1 MATVQG
7 RSGRWN
13 AALRI
18 TARSGSTELF
28 YFPDRATEAEAV
40 ADRDRAAGEI
50 RDILL
55 VSPAGWYWPAG
66 ALGTGA
72 IWTGDVSSWRAYVD
86 GAA

>member
-7 RSGRWN
+7 RNGRWN

-18 TARSGSTELF
+18 TSRNGRDEVF
-28 YFPDRATEAEAV
+28 YFQERATEAEAV
-40 ADRDRAAGEI
+40 ADLDRAAVEI
-50 RDILL
+50 RDILFL
-55 VSPAGWYWPAG
+55 GPAGWYWPTG

-86 GAA
+86 EA